1 VNRLFFDVLPALAPG
16 VLIHVH
22 DVAGNLDYPREW
34 LDDGRAWNE
43 QYLLRAFLMYNAAY
57 RIELFT
63 GWLFNTRH
71 AWFREHMPLC
81 ARGGGGQMWLR
92 KLRR

>member
-1 VNRLFFDVLPALAPG
+1 MNNPC
-16 VLIHVH
+16 
-22 DVAGNLDYPREW
+22 
-34 LDDGRAWNE
+34 
-43 QYLLRAFLMYNAAY
+43 Y

-92 KLRR
+92 KLAR

>member
-1 VNRLFFDVLPALAPG
+1 MAVFGKQKMVAPVG
-16 VLIHVH
+16 H
-22 DVAGNLDYPREW
+22 P
-34 LDDGRAWNE
+34 
-43 QYLLRAFLMYNAAY
+43 FLMNNPCY

-92 KLRR
+92 KLAR